1 MVAVTPLPFAFGF
14 TTTASGTAGEAP
26 LLAACPPRVL
36 PNDGSTVARSGWH
49 ASAII
54 EALAMTRGA
63 TIRFFIRVSEVGSR
77 LRDARV
83 SAYGCQA
90 WLEQAIALFRR
101 QAYFRTVP
109 LGL

>member
-1 MVAVTPLPFAFGF
+1 MVAVTPLPYAPGF
-14 TTTASGTAGEAP
+14 TTTACGPASEAS
-26 LLAACPPRVL
+26 LLACPPRVL

-77 LRDARV
+77 LRDAGV

-109 LGL
+109 VGL